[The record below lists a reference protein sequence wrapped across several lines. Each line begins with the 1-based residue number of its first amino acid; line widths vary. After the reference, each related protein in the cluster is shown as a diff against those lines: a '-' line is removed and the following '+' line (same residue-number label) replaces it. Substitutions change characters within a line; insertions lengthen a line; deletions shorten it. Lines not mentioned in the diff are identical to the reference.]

1 MLKKTYSISQNQFQ
15 QRETKDRHIGV
26 ILLPF

>member
-1 MLKKTYSISQNQFQ
+1 MLKIYSIAQSQFQ
-15 QRETKDRHIGV
+15 QRETKERHMGV